1 MIYSKE
7 IAREIADSLLQIK
20 AIKLNNANPFTWSS
34 GWKAPIY
41 CDNRKTLSYPLIR
54 NRLKKL
60 FTAVIREE
68 YGSVDVIAGV
78 ATGGIALG
86 ALVAQELDLPFV
98 YVRSRKKG
106 HGLENQVEGV
116 VLEGQEVVVIEDLV
130 STGNSSLNAVR
141 ALKRQGCKVK
151 GMVAIFT
158 YDFDE
163 AREKFDQEA
172 CELVALSD
180 YETAIEQA
188 LEKKYIQNKDME
200 SLAAW
205 RLDPGNWG
213 QKS

>member
-41 CDNRKTLSYPLIR
+41 CDNRKTLSYPVIR
-54 NRLKKL
+54 NRLKDL
-60 FTAVIREE
+60 FTGLIREK
-68 YGSVDVIAGV
+68 YAPVDVVAGV

-98 YVRSRKKG
+98 YVRNKKKG
-106 HGLENQVEGV
+106 HGLENQVEGEIF
-116 VLEGQEVVVIEDLV
+116 EGQRAVVVEDLV
-130 STGNSSLNAVR
+130 STGNSSLNAVK
-141 ALKRQGCKVK
+141 ALKQEGCRVM

-158 YDFDE
+158 YDFDY
-163 AREKFDQEA
+163 AREKFDREA
-172 CELVALSD
+172 CELFALSD
-180 YETAIEQA
+180 YQTAIERA
-188 LEKKYIQNKDME
+188 LENNYILKKDMD

-205 RLDPGNWG
+205 RRDPGKWG
-213 QKS
+213 QNG

>member
-54 NRLKKL
+54 NRLKGL
-60 FTAVIREE
+60 FTAVIREK

-98 YVRSRKKG
+98 YVRSKKKG
-106 HGLENQVEGV
+106 HGLENQVEGEIF
-116 VLEGQEVVVIEDLV
+116 EGQKAVVIEDLV
-130 STGNSSLNAVR
+130 STGNSSLNAVK
-141 ALKRQGCKVK
+141 ALRQQGCTVK

-158 YDFDE
+158 YDFEE
-163 AREKFDQEA
+163 AREKFNRES
-172 CELVALSD
+172 CELLALSD
-180 YETAIEQA
+180 YETAIERA
-188 LEKKYIQNKDME
+188 LEKRYIQRKDMD
-200 SLAAW
+200 SLSAW

-213 QKS
+213 QNN